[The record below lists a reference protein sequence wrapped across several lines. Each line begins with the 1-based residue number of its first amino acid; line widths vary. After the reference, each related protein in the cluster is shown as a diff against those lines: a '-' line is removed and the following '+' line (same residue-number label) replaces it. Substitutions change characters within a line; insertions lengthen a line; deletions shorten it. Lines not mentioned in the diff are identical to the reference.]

1 MLHILVSNSTY
12 ERTDILGACQ
22 DNFVSPKHITTTE
35 ATSPLVLYNS
45 TVTYSPEKSKFA
57 IFIIYQ
63 ANVLPT
69 ADTWLAIQYMT

>member
-45 TVTYSPEKSKFA
+45 TVTYSHWEIEVHYFHHLSS
-57 IFIIYQ
+57 
-63 ANVLPT
+63 
-69 ADTWLAIQYMT
+69 